1 MFDLLIRSAPARTKS
16 LARRGLTP
24 NDARGLF
31 SLDSGAGR
39 SMRSLAD
46 EWECDPSNATWR
58 RSAYIARMN
67 LADSEVSWQGV
78 ERTRSATAPTS
89 ASTPGLVE
97 LNQDRDGVIARVRNR
112 STGLEDTVRAQY
124 LIGADGTQS
133 VVREADINGTLVPRG
148 DGRWLMFD
156 AALDRLQVRS
166 PANDTTMHVS
176 RR

>member
-1 MFDLLIRSAPARTKS
+1 MEAVGLHSPHESGGFRGF
-16 LARRGLTP
+16 LAVPRA
-24 NDARGLF
+24 DAERH
-31 SLDSGAGR
+31 GADVR
-39 SMRSLAD
+39 F
-46 EWECDPSNATWR
+46 NT
-58 RSAYIARMN
+58 
-67 LADSEVSWQGV
+67 
-78 ERTRSATAPTS
+78 
-89 ASTPGLVE
+89 GLVE